1 MIKKILNM
9 IDIYKY
15 ILTLDTAIGF
25 RNEQMSL
32 MQKNGQTWM
41 NLWSSTWKIYIMQ
54 GVIELVKQEKIKEIL
69 TS

>member
-1 MIKKILNM
+1 M

-32 MQKNGQTWM
+32 MQKNGQT
-41 NLWSSTWKIYIMQ
+41 
-54 GVIELVKQEKIKEIL
+54 
-69 TS
+69 